1 MKKIAFLID
10 DIGIKGGSQRISL
23 DLAATLSL
31 YYEVVFISWYKNKP
45 AYLVGGN
52 VKYKY
57 LLKNKARFRNDVFDL
72 IISLNR
78 LVNYESI
85 ETLIVVGRYASLLTL
100 TLKYNRKVK
109 IIFWE
114 QTSFYG
120 YKVFY
125 NTFKRKITNYL
136 ILMIYKII
144 GNKIIFLSEKDEK
157 IYNRFPILGSK
168 KTLKIVNYINDELFN
183 GNTIYNI
190 NSKKIITVGRID
202 YAKGYEYLIEV
213 AKLVFA
219 KYPDWQWHIYG
230 DGETEYKNKIIDLI
244 KQNDLQNHI
253 ILQGNHSDIYDLY
266 SKYSFLVMTSRY
278 EGFGL
283 VLIEAK
289 AKKLP
294 LISFDVNSG
303 PSDIIRDGF
312 DGFLIKP
319 FDCQM
324 MAEKICELIEN
335 PELRQK
341 FSDNAHGNIDK
352 FSKEKIIKQWCDLI
366 DELS

>member
-10 DIGIKGGSQRISL
+10 DISIKGGSQRISL

-31 YYEVVFISWYKNKP
+31 YYEIVFISWYKNKP

-57 LLKNKARFRNDVFDL
+57 LLKNKTRFRKDIFNL
-72 IISLNR
+72 IINLNQ
-78 LVNYESI
+78 LVNDENI
-85 ETLIVVGRYASLLTL
+85 EKIIVVGRYAALLTIV
-100 TLKYNRKVK
+100 LKLNKKVK

-120 YKVFY
+120 YKIFY

-144 GNKIIFLSEKDEK
+144 GDKIIFLSEKDEK

-168 KTLKIVNYINDELFN
+168 KTLKIANYINDELFN

-219 KYPDWQWHIYG
+219 KYPNWQWHIYG
-230 DGETEYKNKIIDLI
+230 NGEIEYKNKIIDLI

-253 ILQGNHSDIYDLY
+253 ILQGNHYDIYDLY

-294 LISFDVNSG
+294 VISFDIASG
-303 PSDIIRDGF
+303 PSDIIRDGV
-312 DGFLIKP
+312 DGFLIEA
-319 FDCQM
+319 FDCNV
-324 MAEKICELIEN
+324 MADKICELIEK

-341 FSDNAHGNIDK
+341 FSDNAYGNIDK
-352 FSKEKIIKQWCDLI
+352 FSKDKIIKCWRDLI
-366 DELS
+366 NDV

>member
-57 LLKNKARFRNDVFDL
+57 LLRNKARFRKDVFDL
-72 IISLNR
+72 IINLNR
-78 LVNYESI
+78 LVNDESI

-100 TLKYNRKVK
+100 ALKFNRKVK

-125 NTFKRKITNYL
+125 NTFKRKITNCL
-136 ILMIYKII
+136 ILIIYKII
-144 GNKIIFLSEKDEK
+144 GNKIVFLSEKDEK

-168 KTLKIVNYINDELFN
+168 KTLKIANYINDELFN

-202 YAKGYEYLIEV
+202 YAKGYEYLIKV
-213 AKLVFA
+213 AKSVFA

-230 DGETEYKNKIIDLI
+230 NGEIEYENKIIDLI
-244 KQNDLQNHI
+244 KENDLQNHI
-253 ILQGNHSDIYDLY
+253 ILQGNHSNIYDLY

-289 AKKLP
+289 VKKLP
-294 LISFDVNSG
+294 VISFNIDSG
-303 PSDIIRDGF
+303 PSDIIRDGI
-312 DGFLIKP
+312 DGFLIEA
-319 FDCQM
+319 FDSNI
-324 MAEKICELIEN
+324 MADKICELIEK

-341 FSDNAHGNIDK
+341 FSDNAYGNIDK
-352 FSKEKIIKQWCDLI
+352 FSKDKIIKCWRDLI
-366 DELS
+366 NDL